1 VCSSLVAQQQS
12 RKVVSPFSCSARLQG
27 GYEKWLNEDVAYII
41 TAEEKRAFM
50 LLKSD
55 EQLEQFIEA
64 FWRHRDP
71 QPETDENEYR
81 AEYYGRFAYANQNF
95 AFGDVAGWK
104 TDRGRIYITYGKPD
118 EVQKSSSGEVW
129 RYNHLPGLG
138 SNIKFEFVNAEGKG
152 DFRLQQPNL

>member
-1 VCSSLVAQQQS
+1 VVAQQQS
-12 RKVVSPFSCSARLQG
+12 RKVFSHSLVQPGSRVV
-27 GYEKWLNEDVAYII
+27 YEKWLNEDVAYII
-41 TAEEKRAFM
+41 TTEERRAFM

-55 EQLEQFIEA
+55 EEREQLIEA

-71 QPETDENEYR
+71 RPETDENEYR

-104 TDRGRIYITYGKPD
+104 ADRGRIYVTYGKPD
-118 EVQKSSSGEVW
+118 EVPKSSSGEVW
-129 RYNHLPGLG
+129 IYNHLPGLG
-138 SNIKFEFVNAEGKG
+138 SNVKFEFVNAEGKG